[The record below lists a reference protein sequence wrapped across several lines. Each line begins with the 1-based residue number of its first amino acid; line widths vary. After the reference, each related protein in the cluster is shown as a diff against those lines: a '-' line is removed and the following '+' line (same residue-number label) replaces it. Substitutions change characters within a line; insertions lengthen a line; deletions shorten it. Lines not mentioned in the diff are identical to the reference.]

1 MKNDDNFV
9 KIFKEVAYQ
18 FYNDIKKDK
27 DNKIIT
33 CSSEFI
39 NIQVKNENKQKKSG
53 WCS

>member
-1 MKNDDNFV
+1 VKNDDNFV

-53 WCS
+53 